1 MLLNSRLKYE
11 KKKIKKNNIN
21 KGKRTNEKQQHI
33 LARKKRSKFSDKYEE
48 RIQSIKESEKTRIE
62 NRKIQEK
69 AQKLIAEEEA
79 KEKERF
85 LKETYSKKAKK

>member
-1 MLLNSRLKYE
+1 MQCL
-11 KKKIKKNNIN
+11 
-21 KGKRTNEKQQHI
+21 I
-33 LARKKRSKFSDKYEE
+33 LALERKRKSKFSDKYQE

-69 AQKLIAEEEA
+69 AQKLIEEEA

-85 LKETYSKKAKK
+85 LKETYNKKTKK

>member
-1 MLLNSRLKYE
+1 MK
-11 KKKIKKNNIN
+11 
-21 KGKRTNEKQQHI
+21 
-33 LARKKRSKFSDKYEE
+33 
-48 RIQSIKESEKTRIE
+48 SIKESEKTRIE